1 MEGHPRR
8 FIVYVPATA
17 PVTGPRRPVVFMHH
31 GTGGDGAQF
40 LRISGWRE
48 QADATG
54 LVAVFPDALRY
65 RVLDSGNLKSKWNA
79 FDLADEID
87 TGELPPGSD
96 PGAPVPADDVG
107 FVDTM
112 LGDLDAGLPIDRHRI
127 YASGFSNGAG
137 FTARLGVERSETIA
151 AVAYTGGGLPSEQSP
166 TRPVPSYGTVGS
178 LDAKILDN
186 ADAPLSEF
194 PLEPLQILRDPTI
207 GPFLEI
213 ALRTQGL
220 GRDSFGV
227 DTAAALDPAPLAGRR
242 HRAERRAVQVR
253 HARRRDAPV
262 PERGQQP
269 ARIGGRAGVLG
280 LLLRAPAA
288 LNHPTGRSAASN
300 TPIAFSPARSDDG
313 GTSAANRVRPPS
325 R

>member
-1 MEGHPRR
+1 MGTAYAVGVNCRTVTLEGHPRR

-17 PVTGPRRPVVFMHH
+17 PVTGPRRPVVFMLH

-54 LVAVFPDALRY
+54 LVAVFPDGLRY

-79 FDLADEID
+79 FDLAEEID

-137 FTARLGVERSETIA
+137 FTARLGVDRSETIA

-194 PLEPLQILRDPTI
+194 PLDPLQILRDPTI
-207 GPFLEI
+207 GPLPRDRP
-213 ALRTQGL
+213 ADAGTRARQLR
-220 GRDSFGV
+220 RRHP
-227 DTAAALDPAPLAGRR
+227 AALDPAALAGRR
-242 HRAERRAVQVR
+242 HRPERRAVQVR
-253 HARRRDAPV
+253 HARGRDAPV
-262 PERGQQP
+262 SERGQQP
-269 ARIGGRAGVLG
+269 ARIGGGAGVLG
-280 LLLRAPAA
+280 LLLPAPAA
-288 LNHPTGRSAASN
+288 LITRPAAA
-300 TPIAFSPARSDDG
+300 PR
-313 GTSAANRVRPPS
+313 
-325 R
+325 